1 MLSFKF
7 SCETYQCPIIIS
19 SKRRRR
25 RDQAA
30 SVIARRPLIAAAGDV
45 RTAPRLGC
53 CRGSGGNGGSG
64 NAVVATPA
72 AAQPKPSH
80 LSFFLSLLA
89 SSSLCVQKLCLVGG
103 VQLTF
108 LPCSL
113 SPVPSLRPRLPTSLF
128 PLHFLLFCCSS
139 TLFLLLFLPL
149 PILPPL
155 CPTDGMRSSI
165 LPVWESWFITLGVT
179 GLFHAARGCALHYHY
194 GADAPRRRRRS
205 ARSPSGRRSRR
216 EKRAFKRKAI

>member
-1 MLSFKF
+1 MEKDQGVMLSFKF

-108 LPCSL
+108 LPFSL

-139 TLFLLLFLPL
+139 TLLLLWLPL
-149 PILPPL
+149 PILPPFL
-155 CPTDGMRSSI
+155 PQFLRRCACSH
-165 LPVWESWFITLGVT
+165 LPVFPRFFS
-179 GLFHAARGCALHYHY
+179 AL
-194 GADAPRRRRRS
+194 RCVFL
-205 ARSPSGRRSRR
+205 SP
-216 EKRAFKRKAI
+216 AHILV